1 MTTRPDVALQGLMA
15 ESPST
20 VVLAKVLAVGAD
32 GRSVKVQHGS
42 LVHDVARLDTYKP
55 RAGDWAVL
63 LGLTGG
69 AWVLIG
75 ALADA

>member
-1 MTTRPDVALQGLMA
+1 MTRPDVALQGLMA
-15 ESPST
+15 EPPST

-42 LVHDVARLDTYKP
+42 LVHDVVRLDTYKA

-75 ALADA
+75 ALASE